1 VAEIEA
7 GSGACVDMALSS
19 LQILLQKMNDVTSL
33 AIDIINYL
41 LHTCSTT
48 KENIMDMNPTKRMLI
63 TQLEHMICEIVD
75 QKLEERMDLIEASK
89 EFDIGDYTMD
99 INEMISDF
107 INCNVS
113 VEILT

>member
-1 VAEIEA
+1 
-7 GSGACVDMALSS
+7 
-19 LQILLQKMNDVTSL
+19 
-33 AIDIINYL
+33 
-41 LHTCSTT
+41 
-48 KENIMDMNPTKRMLI
+48 MDMNPTKRMLI